1 VRGGAALKT
10 IVKILGFLGTVVFIP
25 VAWSGLFLLFI
36 VPALAVFALRKVR
49 GRLSWNGAHDWS
61 AEPMPSSGAPTRSGV
76 TAIVFDRRL
85 DVSKLEGC
93 NTRNVQFRW
102 SIFAR
107 WVARLVQRRPDAT
120 ALDFGAGS
128 LRDTYQLAT
137 LGLKVDALD
146 LNAEQLREG
155 YGAYQWA
162 QVAHQP
168 DLIAGPIGRIAANAE
183 KYDLIIAFDVI
194 EHLIDLDTNLK
205 TLRGLLKSDGL
216 LFITVPNR
224 RSLIER
230 FFRMFHRRRLSRGI
244 MDSSGVPHVNFH
256 TPAEWVHLFRD
267 YGFSIL
273 DRDMA
278 IGFLVN
284 DVWHALF
291 GIPTRVF
298 VDPVIQNCHARLGRA
313 YRPGDFERMLYPKW
327 WMRLVNELDEVLKP
341 ICHPLWGWNLFVLGR

>member
-1 VRGGAALKT
+1 LKT
-10 IVKILGFLGTVVFIP
+10 LGFVVTAVFIP

-36 VPALAVFALRKVR
+36 IPALVVFVLRKVR
-49 GRLSWNGAHDWS
+49 GRLSWNGAHDWNAGS
-61 AEPMPSSGAPTRSGV
+61 APSSSAPTRSPV
-76 TAIVFDRRL
+76 TAIVFDRRQ

-102 SIFAR
+102 TIFER
-107 WVARLVQRRPDAT
+107 WVARLAQHRPEAI

-128 LRDTYQLAT
+128 MRDTYQLAT
-137 LGLKVDALD
+137 IGLKVDALD

-155 YGAYQWA
+155 YEAYQWT

-168 DLIAGPIGRIAANAE
+168 DLIAGPISCIAPNKE
-183 KYDLIIAFDVI
+183 KYDLVIAFDVI
-194 EHLIDLDTNLK
+194 EHLIDLDTSLK
-205 TLRGLLKSDGL
+205 TLRAVLKSDGL
-216 LFITVPNR
+216 LFVTVPNR

-244 MDSSGVPHVNFH
+244 IDTSGVPHVNFN
-256 TPAEWVHLFRD
+256 TPAEWIHLFRG
-267 YGFSIL
+267 YGFSVL

-284 DVWHALF
+284 DIWHALF

-298 VDPVIQNCHARLGRA
+298 VDPVIQNCHARLGRPYGA
-313 YRPGDFERMLYPKW
+313 GDFERMLYPKW